1 MFKADKRA
9 KNSKILKPKLRVV
22 IAKSEADT
30 IKIALRMLLAAIILD
45 KYLVSASFC
54 IFA

>member
-9 KNSKILKPKLRVV
+9 KNSKIVKPRLKVV

-30 IKIALRMLLAAIILD
+30 INIAFRIVLAAII
-45 KYLVSASFC
+45 
-54 IFA
+54 

>member
-9 KNSKILKPKLRVV
+9 KNSKIVKPRLKVV

-30 IKIALRMLLAAIILD
+30 INIALRILLAAIILD
-45 KYLVSASFC
+45 KY
-54 IFA
+54 